1 MNLNRPR
8 RTALIAGLALI
19 VITNVVALGGAAY
32 NRSGEPDSTLR
43 LSERE
48 LRRPYA
54 HAGNNE
60 NSGLTLELRWRVA
73 QEAGVGVKGNRFDFE
88 GGGVPAWLDL
98 RKMASLGFDTRP
110 SAQGPVGTYHRQLP
124 RDVLVVLELDGPAF
138 AEAHARALQGAKD
151 VEARNERGG
160 GKKAADDIIEREAR
174 SSRLFAVDAGLDHTA
189 LRNRYPD
196 RGRYAIVR
204 GQVRPTGMQG
214 NTAGAGYID
223 NLNAQSVNVP
233 LAWRGALEGVQPETY
248 GLPLREVK
256 HFDATLAFGQRLE
269 PWLVSVVRN

>member
-19 VITNVVALGGAAY
+19 VITNAVALGGAAY

-54 HAGNNE
+54 HAGNKE
-60 NSGLTLELRWRVA
+60 NSGLTLELRWRVP
-73 QEAGVGVKGNRFDFE
+73 QGAGESVKAYRFGFE
-88 GGGVPAWLDL
+88 GGGVPAWLDTQ
-98 RKMASLGFDTRP
+98 KMASLGFDTRP
-110 SAQGPVGTYHRQLP
+110 SAQGAVGTYQRQLP

-138 AEAHARALQGAKD
+138 AEAHTRALEAAKE

-160 GKKAADDIIEREAR
+160 GKKAADDIVERESR
-174 SSRLFAVDAGLDHTA
+174 SSRLFAVDAGLDRTA
-189 LRNRYPD
+189 LRSRYPD
-196 RGRYAIVR
+196 RSRYAIVH
-204 GQVRPTGMQG
+204 GQVRPTGMQA

-233 LAWRGALEGVQPETY
+233 LAWRGALEGVQPESY
-248 GLPLREVK
+248 GVPLPELK

-269 PWLVSVVRN
+269 PWLVSVLQR

>member
-1 MNLNRPR
+1 MNMNRPR

-19 VITNVVALGGAAY
+19 AITNAVALGGAAY

-60 NSGLTLELRWRVA
+60 NSGLTLDLRWRVPLDA
-73 QEAGVGVKGNRFDFE
+73 ATGVKAYSFGFE
-88 GGGVPAWLDL
+88 GGGVPAWLDAQ
-98 RKMASLGFDTRP
+98 KMASLGFDARP
-110 SAQGPVGTYHRQLP
+110 SAQRAEGSYSRQLP

-138 AEAHARALQGAKD
+138 VDAHTKALQAAKD

-174 SSRLFAVDAGLDHTA
+174 SSRLFAVDAGLDRTA

-196 RGRYAIVR
+196 RSRYAIVH
-204 GQVRPTGMQG
+204 GQVRPTGMRG
-214 NTAGAGYID
+214 NTAGAGFID

-233 LAWRGALEGVQPETY
+233 LAWRGALEGVQSETY

-269 PWLVSVVRN
+269 PWLVSVLQK